1 MTDPTDPTDPTRPTD
16 PTGGPRGSTGS
27 TDSAGDSSDSTPT
40 SPASPTIATG
50 DDDRVA
56 VLAAYLRTNRGRF
69 TDEALAG
76 AARAA
81 GYSEA
86 EIAAARSVADP
97 TTDIGPAPARR
108 VNHGVV
114 AAVAIGYIVAL
125 YLLTAAASAL
135 SSDASGAVGLV
146 GLLGGVI
153 AWALL
158 REERPSLAQGIGC
171 GVVLAIAIPLVV
183 ILVILGICLVAGTG
197 RLTG

>member
-1 MTDPTDPTDPTRPTD
+1 MTDPTG
-16 PTGGPRGSTGS
+16 PTG
-27 TDSAGDSSDSTPT
+27 PT
-40 SPASPTIATG
+40 VAAG
-50 DDDRVA
+50 DDDRIA
-56 VLAAYLRTNRGRF
+56 VLAAYLRSNRGRF

-81 GYSEA
+81 GYSES

-97 TTDIGPAPARR
+97 TTDIGPAPARQ
-108 VNHGVV
+108 VNRGVV
-114 AAVAIGYIVAL
+114 AAVAIVYVLGL
-125 YLLTAAASAL
+125 YLLISGAAAL
-135 SSDASGAVGLV
+135 SGEASGAVGLV

-171 GVVLAIAIPLVV
+171 GVVLAIAIPLIV